1 MNLEQNSKGVRMRTK
16 RVVITDT
23 NAIIL
28 LLRIAPEMFQDARFG
43 CVLPEYAYQEFI
55 MKPEFK
61 VLFPWRERYKRFLN
75 LGVSILD
82 AQKHPQFPSALK
94 TISLMSRIRPNR
106 YGKYY
111 GLSKKD
117 QEILSVA
124 VAFGYDLCTEDRN
137 LALFAR
143 DEFDVRVFSALSLIN
158 RWIQDKLIT
167 WDDEKQALLADW
179 GDRKQP
185 KKEVGIFQSLTGYTY
200 PA

>member
-1 MNLEQNSKGVRMRTK
+1 MKLEQNSEGVRMRTK
-16 RVVITDT
+16 RVVLTDT
-23 NAIIL
+23 NAIVL
-28 LLRIAPEMFQDARFG
+28 LLRIAPEMFRDERFG

-55 MKPEFK
+55 LKPEFK
-61 VLFPWRERYKRFLN
+61 VLFPWRERYKHFLQ
-75 LGVSILD
+75 LGVSILE

-94 TISLMSRIRPNR
+94 AISVMSRMRPNR
-106 YGKYY
+106 YGKCY

-124 VAFGYDLCTEDRN
+124 VAFCYALCTEDRN

-143 DEFDVRVFSALSLIN
+143 EEFGIQVFSALSLIN
-158 RWIQDKLIT
+158 RWIKDKLIT
-167 WDDEKQALLADW
+167 WDDEKQTLLSDW

-185 KKEVGIFQSLTGYTY
+185 EKEVELFHTLTGYTY